1 VEWLIDIVGLGIQ
14 TLEVELENGR
24 VHPSSAESL
33 PPKAHALL
41 TILSPVAAGPAET
54 EGPSLAD
61 LMADS
66 AGIGKGEYTDLSY
79 NKAHMNDFGR

>member
-1 VEWLIDIVGLGIQ
+1 MSYK

-24 VHPSSAESL
+24 VRPNGAESL
-33 PPKAHALL
+33 PPKARALL
-41 TILSPVAAGPAET
+41 TILSPVAPEPAET

-66 AGIGKGEYTDLSY
+66 AGIGKGQYTDLSC
-79 NKAHMNDFGR
+79 NKAHLDDLGR

>member
-1 VEWLIDIVGLGIQ
+1 MFWRMSYK

-24 VHPSSAESL
+24 VRPSSDDTL
-33 PPKAHALL
+33 PEKARALL
-41 TILSPVAAGPAET
+41 TILSPVAPEPAET

-66 AGIGKGEYTDLSY
+66 AGIGKGKYSDLSY
-79 NKAHMNDFGR
+79 NKAHMDDFGR